1 MLLPEDVQGVGRL
14 EHGLQYLAGGL
25 QRPVRADGDMLPA
38 DEIRDIVD
46 MIEHDGNRRVGLIG
60 EKRGDGDDADDAAG
74 VGDGLEAIVAL
85 PSSMVEDGFCGRM
98 IGGAGLP
105 GNTARVQRSGER
117 RRWNE
122 GVRMCVSLWSRDN

>member
-1 MLLPEDVQGVGRL
+1 ML

-74 VGDGLEAIVAL
+74 GGDGLEAIVAL
-85 PSSMVEDGFCGRM
+85 PSRMVEDGCGGSVV
-98 IGGAGLP
+98 GGGGLP
-105 GNTARVQRSGER
+105 GKPARGIGKRG
-117 RRWNE
+117 W
-122 GVRMCVSLWSRDN
+122 

>member
-1 MLLPEDVQGVGRL
+1 MGSDIEAMLRPEADQGVGRL

-85 PSSMVEDGFCGRM
+85 PSRM
-98 IGGAGLP
+98 
-105 GNTARVQRSGER
+105 RSE
-117 RRWNE
+117 E
-122 GVRMCVSLWSRDN
+122 HTSELQSLMR